1 MTGVAQTTADSKWL
15 YCQRH
20 HAQTLV
26 LQTRVQPFR
35 FAICS
40 NIACRH
46 MHNTYYYYYYMHNTP
61 TSTRRETCSS
71 KGFASRLQIACT
83 ARQLQADMRNPMGS
97 KCADKCF
104 CYCSKR
110 ASAAQEEDTHKA
122 FCAAAAGQ
130 HGSNGPSGPCWLA
143 IT

>member
-1 MTGVAQTTADSKWL
+1 MH
-15 YCQRH
+15 RH
-20 HAQTLV
+20 SCFKLGFSHSDLPSAVTLHA
-26 LQTRVQPFR
+26 
-35 FAICS
+35 AICT
-40 NIACRH
+40 ILIIIIIIICTIRQLQLDVRH
-46 MHNTYYYYYYMHNTP
+46 AVG
-61 TSTRRETCSS
+61 S

-83 ARQLQADMRNPMGS
+83 ARQLQADMRNLMGS

-130 HGSNGPSGPCWLA
+130 HGSNGPSGPCRLA
-143 IT
+143 ITYLQPHTWQSIFC